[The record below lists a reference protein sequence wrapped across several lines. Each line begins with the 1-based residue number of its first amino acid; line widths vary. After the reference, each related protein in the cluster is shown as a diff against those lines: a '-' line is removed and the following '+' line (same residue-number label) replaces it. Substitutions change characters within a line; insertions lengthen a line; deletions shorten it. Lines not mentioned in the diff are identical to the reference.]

1 MIDKLKEVLKLY
13 QDEPCTLDGVRC
25 KGCKFNMN
33 VELELFNDQGK
44 RQLLCDVL
52 EELSEVLE
60 VV

>member
-13 QDEPCTLDGVRC
+13 QDEPCTLQGIQC
-25 KGCKFNMN
+25 KDCKYRIYTDM
-33 VELELFNDQGK
+33 LTDTGDRMK
-44 RQLLCDVL
+44 LCDVL